1 MFTKRTIKPNIE
13 ITKVDTAQE
22 ALVVSISEKA
32 RVDLDYMQ
40 KLTGMDMDKM
50 IKDLEGQIFNVPTYS
65 DQIYG

>member
-32 RVDLDYMQ
+32 RVDL
-40 KLTGMDMDKM
+40 K
-50 IKDLEGQIFNVPTYS
+50 S
-65 DQIYG
+65 